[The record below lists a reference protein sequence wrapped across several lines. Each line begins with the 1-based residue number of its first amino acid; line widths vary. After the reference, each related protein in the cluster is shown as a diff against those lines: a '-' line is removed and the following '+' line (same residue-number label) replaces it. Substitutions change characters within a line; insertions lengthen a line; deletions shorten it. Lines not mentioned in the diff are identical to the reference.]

1 MSSARVAALLLALVA
16 ALAGAACGD
25 PPDKELQQ
33 AQAAIDAA
41 RTAGA
46 EQFAHDEYVAAQDSL
61 KRANDAVGQRDY
73 RMALNLALDARER
86 AQNAAKEATDGTKAA
101 RTTAER
107 ALADAAAALAD
118 ARSRLREAERSHVV
132 PKKIAAARQTIDAQD
147 DALQEA
153 RTQFSRGEY
162 VPATDAAAAIA
173 AKLRGSTHDL
183 VATGGPPPKPPRR
196 RR

>member
-1 MSSARVAALLLALVA
+1 MSSVRVAALLLALVA

-46 EQFAHDEYVAAQDSL
+46 EQFARDEYAAAQDSL
-61 KRANDAVGQRDY
+61 KRANDAVAQRDY
-73 RMALNLALDARER
+73 RLALNLALDARER
-86 AQNAAKEATDGTKAA
+86 AQNATNEATERTKAA
-101 RTTAER
+101 RTAAER
-107 ALADAAAALAD
+107 AIANAATALAD
-118 ARSRLREAERSHVV
+118 ARSRLRAAERSHVP
-132 PKKIAAARQTIDAQD
+132 PKKIAAAHQTIDGED

-153 RTQFSRGEY
+153 RTRFSRGDY
-162 VPATDAAAAIA
+162 GAATDAANATA
-173 AKLRGSTHDL
+173 AKLRVSTADL
-183 VATGGPPPKPPRR
+183 VASAPPPAKAPRR